1 MAKST
6 ELGHLRA
13 AMDRI
18 KELLTGKQDKLTGTA
33 GQVVGFNAQGEAVA
47 QPGVGRSMAGQTVEP
62 VQGETVTAGAG
73 AEIFNDYK
81 KRAYSSEGAVTAGNV
96 ASGENSPAEG
106 RCTPASGKCSHTE

>member
-33 GQVVGFNAQGEAVA
+33 GQVVGFNAQGAAVA
-47 QPGVGRSMAGQTVEP
+47 QDAPEGVSMEQVEAAIQSALG
-62 VQGETVTAGAG
+62 VIE
-73 AEIFNDYK
+73 AEL
-81 KRAYSSEGAVTAGNV
+81 
-96 ASGENSPAEG
+96 AEL
-106 RCTPASGKCSHTE
+106 